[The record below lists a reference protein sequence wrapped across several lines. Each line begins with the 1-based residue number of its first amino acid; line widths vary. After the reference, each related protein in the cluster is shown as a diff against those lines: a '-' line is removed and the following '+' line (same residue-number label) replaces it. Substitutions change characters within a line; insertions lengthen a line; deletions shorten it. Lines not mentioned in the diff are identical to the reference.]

1 VTEPFDPE
9 AHLTAMARAMGLTIR
24 EEWRAAVVANVK
36 ATAAA
41 ADLVMSFPLEDHIE
55 PAPVFEP

>member
-9 AHLTAMARAMGLTIR
+9 AHAEAMAKALGLTL
-24 EEWRAAVVANVK
+24 ELEWKPTVIANLK

-41 ADLVMSFPLEDHIE
+41 AELVLSFPLEDHVE
-55 PAPVFEP
+55 PATVFVP